1 MSEQAPSIGGAI
13 GSGDQPRLRWLR
25 EVWESTIG
33 KKFIVAATGA
43 VLAAYVVL
51 HALGNLKAVQG
62 AGGGTPAIDTYAD
75 WLRTIGG
82 PAVPREGVLWTIRAL
97 LLLALIVHIVG
108 VLALTRRNREAR
120 PPGHRST
127 PVIRRSPAA
136 RTMLVTGVL
145 VLAFI
150 VFHILQF
157 TTRTIHPTPLGSAT
171 VYTNLY
177 LAFQEWWLVAIYVGA
192 VVLLGFHLYHGLWS
206 ATQTMGWD
214 TPNRNPTFRR
224 AAALISI
231 AVTAAFASVPILFFA
246 DALPA
251 PA

>member
-1 MSEQAPSIGGAI
+1 MSEQAPTIGGAV
-13 GSGDQPRLRWLR
+13 GTGDQPRLRWLR

-33 KKFIVAATGA
+33 KKLVVAVTGGILAT
-43 VLAAYVVL
+43 YVVL
-51 HALGNLKAVQG
+51 HALGNLKAIEGLGDG
-62 AGGGTPAIDTYAD
+62 APAIDSYAA
-75 WLRTIGG
+75 WLRTVGG
-82 PAVPREGVLWTIRAL
+82 PAIPHEGILWVVRVVLV
-97 LLLALIVHIVG
+97 LALVIHVAG
-108 VLALTRRNREAR
+108 VLALWRRNREAR
-120 PPGHRST
+120 PAGHRDA
-127 PVIRRSPAA
+127 PVLRRTLAA
-136 RTMLVTGVL
+136 RTMLVSGAL

-157 TTRTIHPTPLGSAT
+157 TTRTIHPTPLGSQT

-192 VVLLGFHLYHGLWS
+192 VVLLGFHLFHGLWS
-206 ATQTMGWD
+206 VTQTAGYD

-224 AAALISI
+224 AAA
-231 AVTAAFASVPILFFA
+231 AVSVGVTLAFAAVPILFFV